1 MPPIHCELIVERES
15 NGVRID
21 TFLERQLRNYTSWK
35 LQRIVRGGGA
45 TIDHALA
52 GETDRVY
59 ERQIV
64 RIKLLEP
71 PDKLLPPENRQ
82 VPILFEDPWVWV
94 VDKPAGLIA
103 HPAGEFPIGSLANI
117 LQHRL
122 NQRTPMKGLMRPG
135 IVHRLDRQTSGVM
148 VVAMNYAAHR
158 NLAMSFENGRVS
170 KTYLAIVE
178 GCIRNDDGVID
189 APIGR
194 SATGKQV
201 LMSCLADALDRRP
214 SRTHFKVIERFQ
226 RHTLVLARPMTGR
239 NHQIRV
245 HFAHLGHP
253 LIGDEFYEA
262 HGRVKP
268 PRVRKTRVVSVDD
281 GEEPEEADLAT
292 GFALRRH
299 ALHASRLEFAHPIT
313 GLWLHFESP
322 LPDDFRETLGQL
334 AERRSTPAAINM
346 SNV

>member
-35 LQRIVRGGGA
+35 LQRIVRCGGA

-64 RIKLLEP
+64 RVSLFEP
-71 PDKLLPPENRQ
+71 PDKLLPPENRS
-82 VPILFEDPWVWV
+82 VPILFEDPWIWV

-122 NQRTPMKGLMRPG
+122 NQRTPIKGLMRPG

-148 VVAMNYAAHR
+148 VVAMNYTAHR

-178 GCIRNDDGVID
+178 GRIRDAEGVID

-201 LMSCLADALDRRP
+201 P
-214 SRTHFKVIERFQ
+214 T
-226 RHTLVLARPMTGR
+226 TGR

-253 LIGDEFYEA
+253 LVGDEFYEA

-268 PRVRKTRVVSVDD
+268 PRVRMLKSVIPDESDEPVEGSVVT
-281 GEEPEEADLAT
+281 AYAI
-292 GFALRRH
+292 RRH

-313 GLWLHFESP
+313 GLWLTFDSP
-322 LPDDFRETLGQL
+322 LPEDFRTTLTQL
-334 AERRSTPAAINM
+334 SIESPVSAAVST
-346 SNV
+346 SNE

>member
-1 MPPIHCELIVERES
+1 MSPIHCELIVERES

-45 TIDHALA
+45 TIDHAFA

-71 PDKLLPPENRQ
+71 PDKLLPPENRH
-82 VPILFEDPWVWV
+82 VPILFEDPWIWV

-103 HPAGEFPIGSLANI
+103 HPAGEFPTGSLANI

-122 NQRTPMKGLMRPG
+122 NQRTPAKGLMRPG

-148 VVAMNYAAHR
+148 VVALNYAAHR

-170 KTYLAIVE
+170 KSYLAIVE
-178 GCIRNDDGVID
+178 GQIRDDEGVID

-194 SATGKQV
+194 SPTGNQV

-214 SRTHFKVIERFQ
+214 SRTHYKVIERFE
-226 RHTLVLARPMTGR
+226 RHSFVIARPMTGR

-268 PRVRKTRVVSVDD
+268 PRIRRRKSASD
-281 GEEPEEADLAT
+281 ADLDEANAGTVTT
-292 GFALRRH
+292 GYAIRRH

-313 GLWLHFESP
+313 GLWMTFESP
-322 LPDDFRETLGQL
+322 LPVDFRQTLAQL
-334 AERRSTPAAINM
+334 AADRQRAEVSCGC
-346 SNV
+346 S